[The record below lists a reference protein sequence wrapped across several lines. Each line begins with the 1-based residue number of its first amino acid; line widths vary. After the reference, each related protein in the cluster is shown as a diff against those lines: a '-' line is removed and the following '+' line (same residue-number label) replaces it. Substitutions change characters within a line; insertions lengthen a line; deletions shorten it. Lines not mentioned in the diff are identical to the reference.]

1 MGSGK
6 AFVSLEQFISLQ
18 FLWELMADV
27 STLVSAAARF
37 TECQFIQWCKSDVC
51 EVAEACSYIR
61 MYVYMFLGPTKAEI
75 AISGVFDT
83 QDFDMVTLDPFSYIL
98 KFEWCF

>member
-18 FLWELMADV
+18 FLWELMADL
-27 STLVSAAARF
+27 STLVSAEARF

-61 MYVYMFLGPTKAEI
+61 MYVYLFLGPTEAEI
-75 AISGVFDT
+75 G
-83 QDFDMVTLDPFSYIL
+83 DFRSILTHRTLI
-98 KFEWCF
+98 W